1 MDKNHKDHRN
11 CTDMSDPFCTYRIW
25 SVKGTWKKWN
35 QKKYFRLSTGV
46 GIYGINRR
54 GLAGRLGPL

>member
-25 SVKGTWKKWN
+25 SAKGTWKKWN
-35 QKKYFRLSTGV
+35 QKKYFRRSTGT
-46 GIYGINRR
+46 
-54 GLAGRLGPL
+54 